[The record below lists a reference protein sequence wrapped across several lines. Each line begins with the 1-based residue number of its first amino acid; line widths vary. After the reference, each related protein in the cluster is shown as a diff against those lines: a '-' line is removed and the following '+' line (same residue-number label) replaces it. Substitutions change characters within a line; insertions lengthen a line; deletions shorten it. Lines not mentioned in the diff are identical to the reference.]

1 MYWTPYRY
9 SALVLYSSRVQIVRF
24 RHEYLSPGKIDRHYY
39 FCHGSI
45 CPTSDKCDPDRLY
58 ESELDGLE
66 GAGYVPAD
74 NTDTMNIA
82 RMVSVVYKLR
92 INDRYE
98 SLLK

>member
-1 MYWTPYRY
+1 MSVSGMNTYLQEKLTDTTI
-9 SALVLYSSRVQIVRF
+9 SLMVQ
-24 RHEYLSPGKIDRHYY
+24 
-39 FCHGSI
+39 